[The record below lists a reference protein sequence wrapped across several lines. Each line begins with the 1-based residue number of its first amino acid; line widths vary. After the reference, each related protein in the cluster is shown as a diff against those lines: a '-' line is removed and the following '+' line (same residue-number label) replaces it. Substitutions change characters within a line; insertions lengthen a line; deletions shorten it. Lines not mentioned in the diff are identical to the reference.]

1 MGRLDKEKLIQEVRE
16 KGVEIT
22 NISDLMKVFFI
33 FSYFSFNVS
42 FLF

>member
-22 NISDLMKVFFI
+22 NINDLMKIYEV
-33 FSYFSFNVS
+33 
-42 FLF
+42 